1 MGLRFLWIWVGDIAT
16 RVSARLHKRK
26 AEPFGLRVRIAG
38 SVAGVRRH
46 HAGQINDH
54 TMQALFT
61 EITLT
66 EAHRPFSRARK

>member
-1 MGLRFLWIWVGDIAT
+1 MGLRFLWVWVGDIAT

-38 SVAGVRRH
+38 SVGGVRGAITPARS
-46 HAGQINDH
+46 
-54 TMQALFT
+54 TTALFT

-66 EAHRPFSRARK
+66 EACRPFSRARK